1 MFNLITLETDKVKLT
16 PLTQDHLTGLLEAG
30 SHPDIWR
37 WVFNNYC
44 KDSAT
49 LTTWFEQTA
58 QFDSKNQL
66 VMAIICK
73 QTNNVVGTT
82 RLFRLD
88 EQNMSVEIGHTFIAK
103 SAQKTHIN
111 THSKYLLLNYAFEQ
125 LKLVRVTFC
134 THENNLISRNAIAR
148 LGARFEGL
156 AYKQRK
162 LVDGSFRNTAIFS
175 ITDDLWPTVRDNLLQ
190 KAEQT
195 ELA

>member
-30 SHPDIWR
+30 NHPDIWR

-88 EQNMSVEIGHTFIAK
+88 EHNMSAEIGHTFIAK
-103 SAQKTHIN
+103 SAQRTHIN
-111 THSKYLLLNYAFEQ
+111 THAKYLLLNYAFER

-162 LVDGSFRNTAIFS
+162 LMDGSYRNTAIFS
-175 ITDDLWPTVRDNLLQ
+175 ITDDLWPTVRGNLLQ
-190 KAEQT
+190 KAKQT
-195 ELA
+195 ELV

>member
-88 EQNMSVEIGHTFIAK
+88 EHNMSAEIGHTFIAK

-162 LVDGSFRNTAIFS
+162 LVDGSYRNTAIFS

>member
-1 MFNLITLETDKVKLT
+1 MFSLITLETEKVRLT
-16 PLTQDHLTGLLEAG
+16 PLTESHLTALLQAG

-44 KDSAT
+44 KDKAT
-49 LTTWFEQTA
+49 ITHWFKETA
-58 QFDSKNQL
+58 QFDAKEQL

-73 QTNNVVGTT
+73 DKNEVVGTT

-88 EQNMSVEIGHTFIAK
+88 THNQSAEIGHTFIAK

-111 THSKYLLLNYAFEQ
+111 THAKYLLLNHAFED

-134 THENNLISRNAIAR
+134 THENNSISRNAIAR

-162 LVDGSFRNTAIFS
+162 LTDGTFRNTAIFS
-175 ITDDLWPTVRDNLLQ
+175 ITDDLWSGIKLNLSQ
-190 KAEQT
+190 KVVT
-195 ELA
+195 N